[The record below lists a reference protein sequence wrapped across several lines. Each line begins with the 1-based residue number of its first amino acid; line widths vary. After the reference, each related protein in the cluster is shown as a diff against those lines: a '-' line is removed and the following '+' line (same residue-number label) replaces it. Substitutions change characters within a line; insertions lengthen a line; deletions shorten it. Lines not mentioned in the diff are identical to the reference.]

1 MKISIKILAV
11 LLLVVT
17 LFSCEKEKTDISLE
31 RDGTLYE
38 VADQVSFYYPKDF
51 QLNVN
56 NENQKDVRFTKND
69 EMYIYATIIDDTDNV
84 LNELPQLYGG
94 QLEEEGAIDVY
105 YYKEVIPSGIECY
118 QFTGTYQASG
128 MKFVQMVYF
137 TEEASYIYSYQAPEN
152 VYDEQSG
159 VALQYLE
166 SLTVHH

>member
-17 LFSCEKEKTDISLE
+17 LFACEKEKTDISLE

-69 EMYIYATIIDDTDNV
+69 EMYIYSTIIDDTDNV
-84 LNELPQLYGG
+84 CLLYTSD
-94 QLEEEGAIDVY
+94 AAD
-105 YYKEVIPSGIECY
+105 
-118 QFTGTYQASG
+118 
-128 MKFVQMVYF
+128 
-137 TEEASYIYSYQAPEN
+137 
-152 VYDEQSG
+152 D
-159 VALQYLE
+159 
-166 SLTVHH
+166 SLV

>member
-17 LFSCEKEKTDISLE
+17 LFACEKEKTDISLE

-69 EMYIYATIIDDTDNV
+69 ELSKI
-84 LNELPQLYGG
+84 LNIVKPHH
-94 QLEEEGAIDVY
+94 
-105 YYKEVIPSGIECY
+105 
-118 QFTGTYQASG
+118 F
-128 MKFVQMVYF
+128 
-137 TEEASYIYSYQAPEN
+137 
-152 VYDEQSG
+152 
-159 VALQYLE
+159 
-166 SLTVHH
+166 VHHIHFLLKMGQ